1 MRAMCCLLLLIA
13 VQARAELVQHGTY
26 VRDTATGLEW
36 MNSSLT
42 LGYTYHS
49 ALADSQGWRHATR
62 REIDALAKRYINS
75 PEGAYM
81 GGQDFT
87 QTLRVIALFGAT
99 FESLGDQSGPV
110 KFAVMGYYNDG
121 SLDGGVGLADFSVS
135 LFVPMDPSDPVYP
148 DLFVSR
154 WVTMDNF
161 LPPETR
167 SNAIANFLVRRRTP

>member
-1 MRAMCCLLLLIA
+1 MRALCCLLLLVA
-13 VQARAELVQHGTY
+13 VQANAELVQKGTY

-36 MNSSLT
+36 MNTSLT
-42 LGYTYHS
+42 LGYTYQG
-49 ALADSQGWRHATR
+49 ALQDSQGWRHATR
-62 REIDALAKRYINS
+62 REIDALAKRYINT

-99 FESLGDQSGPV
+99 FETLGDPSSPV

-121 SLDGGVGLADFSVS
+121 STDGGVGLADFSVS
-135 LFVPMDPSDPVYP
+135 LFVPNNPEDPVYP

-161 LPPETR
+161 LPPNTA
-167 SNAIANFLVRRRTP
+167 SGAIANFLVRRRTL